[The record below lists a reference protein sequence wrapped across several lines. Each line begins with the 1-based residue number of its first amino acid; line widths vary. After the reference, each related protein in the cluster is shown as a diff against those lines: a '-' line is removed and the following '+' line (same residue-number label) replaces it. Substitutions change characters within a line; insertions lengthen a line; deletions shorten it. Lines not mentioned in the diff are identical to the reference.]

1 MITRLE
7 IPCVCGY
14 LGRMIG
20 TSNYDDEGKQRVKFL
35 CACTSPAPDWKNI
48 NRD

>member
-20 TSNYDDEGKQRVKFL
+20 TSNYDDEGKQRVKFCVL
-35 CACTSPAPDWKNI
+35 AHPHHQIGKNY
-48 NRD
+48 RG